1 MLPMG
6 VENRV
11 RNPQRRRTSTQVSS
25 WGNFTP
31 MALGA
36 DGWWDASDAST
47 LTQSGSA
54 VSQWN
59 DKSGWGRNFVQATSA
74 NQPVTGS
81 NTQNGLTTITFDGVD
96 DGMTANGGAN
106 GKLLTSMFMVA
117 KMITG
122 GSTEDIPVVIG
133 QAGNFQKNRSFYRFA
148 NATAIVWT
156 DWGGTYQST
165 LTWDPAGSFHSFGWV
180 QNSTTSMNISRD
192 RSTTNHTSGTPVT
205 TINSNNIDIGFQSS
219 RNPTAPTNIAIGE
232 VVLFYRTVTPQ
243 ERNLLTDYF
252 NAKWGLG
259 I

>member
-36 DGWWDASDAST
+36 DGWWDASDTST

-74 NQPVTGS
+74 NRPVTGS
-81 NTQNGLTTITFDGVD
+81 NTQNGLTTITFDGVN

-106 GKLLTSMFMVA
+106 GKLHTSMFCLM
-117 KMITG
+117 KFIG
-122 GSTEDIPVVIG
+122 GSAQSVPFCAGAGGTIG
-133 QAGNFQKNRSFYRFA
+133 NLRSALKNASPNIALSF
-148 NATAIVWT
+148 TQ
-156 DWGGTYQST
+156 WGGGGGSN
-165 LTWDPAGSFHSFGWV
+165 LNWDVNGAFRVYGF
-180 QNSTTSMNISRD
+180 TTTTAALVTMSRD
-192 RSTTNHTSGTPVT
+192 RSTNQ
-205 TINSNNIDIGFQSS
+205 INSGGIVTMNSDNVEIGFLST
-219 RNPTAPTNIAIGE
+219 PTAGNWANIAVGE
-232 VVLFYRTVTPQ
+232 IVLFHRTVTPQ
-243 ERNLLTDYF
+243 ERDLLTNYF